1 MTALSL
7 SQPQNAP
14 RARHNMS
21 HFTQR
26 HAASS
31 SGSMTATSSM
41 LAANANR
48 RTAMRRQRCCSVA
61 AAGVIQ
67 RTGVDEPVPGGVSRT
82 FAVDIGG
89 ASPAKVSLKYPKDTT
104 AVCIESARPLGLV
117 FAQRVRGVTT
127 EIYVDEIVDGSNA
140 AAAGARVGDV
150 LRLTTAVFLVSAPVD
165 VTTWLNPPAKRNV
178 KAYYECD
185 GKSFDNVMNAIAS
198 HSVEIDTP
206 SGKQVVE
213 TVGMVF
219 ERQGAEEGAAK
230 EVKSVQV

>member
-1 MTALSL
+1 M
-7 SQPQNAP
+7 
-14 RARHNMS
+14 RV
-21 HFTQR
+21 
-26 HAASS
+26 AA
-31 SGSMTATSSM
+31 
-41 LAANANR
+41 ANR
-48 RTAMRRQRCCSVA
+48 RTATRRPRYLSVA
-61 AAGVIQ
+61 AAVVQ

-89 ASPAKVSLKYPKDTT
+89 ASPAKVSLKYPADTT

-117 FAQRVRGVTT
+117 FAQRVRGVST
-127 EIYVDEIVDGSNA
+127 EIYVDEVVDGSNA

-219 ERQGAEEGAAK
+219 ERQGAEEGTAK